1 MDCFCGCGRRVERRD
16 VKVTLQAGRIAL
28 ELMAW
33 DKARAAGDLGA
44 PPEAHLEGLIER
56 GGECYGRLIRSLH
69 GEREVYDFE
78 EGERW
83 IASSEAERL
92 ERPEMTK
99 KGGFFGRDRVQ
110 LRADELEALDRAHPE
125 LSFSAAA
132 KQDRPQDTVD
142 RLERLAELHGK
153 GALTDAEFAAAK
165 SRVMSGEG

>member
-1 MDCFCGCGRRVERRD
+1 MDCFCGCGRRVGRRD
-16 VKVTLQAGRIAL
+16 VKVALQAGRVAL

-33 DKARAAGDLGA
+33 DKARVAGHLGS
-44 PPEAHLEGLIER
+44 PPDPELERLIEQ
-56 GGECYGRLIRSLH
+56 GGECYRRLIRFLH

-83 IASSEAERL
+83 IAASEGQRL

-99 KGGFFGRDRVQ
+99 KGGFFARDQ
-110 LRADELEALDRAHPE
+110 LVMGDEEMAALDRAHPE

-132 KQDRPQDTVD
+132 EKGRPDDTVV
-142 RLERLAELHGK
+142 RLERLAALHGK

-165 SRVMSGEG
+165 SRVMSGDG